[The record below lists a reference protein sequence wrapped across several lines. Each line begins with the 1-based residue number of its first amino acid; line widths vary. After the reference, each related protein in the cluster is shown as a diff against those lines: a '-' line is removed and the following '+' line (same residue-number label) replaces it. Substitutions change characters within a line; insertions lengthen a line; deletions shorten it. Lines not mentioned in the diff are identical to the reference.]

1 MHPQRELII
10 SIYKMTDNKIIEQ
23 EETLLL
29 RRKLDLLLR
38 TGKLLVESAAD
49 TNRVVRNMK
58 RVAAYLGLPEEKL
71 HIDVSYTM
79 LMVNVSDEAHS
90 FSKFQKCEKHGINM
104 TAISAISKLS
114 WRAIEQD
121 YSLDEYEKELE
132 RISHTPR
139 NYVPYL
145 VAVGA
150 GFACGGFCKLFG
162 CDWMAFLLASISAF
176 VGFRV
181 RARFIEFGVNVY
193 MSIAIAAFVSTCLAY
208 ASSFTGWSSTP
219 YHPLLACALF
229 IVPGVPLINFVD
241 DMIDNYLLVGITRA
255 ANTVMMVGA
264 MAFGIV
270 LAIRL
275 CVMEDVTIDKKFS
288 ELSMIPHDPY
298 YVYAIAAAIAA
309 MGFSMIFNIQRR
321 LLWVVAIGGIIA
333 VCTRN
338 FVNFELG
345 FGPVI
350 GSFMGS
356 FVVSLIAVKAV
367 HWFHVPNH
375 VLTIPSVIP
384 MIPGVLMYRS
394 LLGFIDMHGVVGE
407 VTVAFFNGIN
417 SALIILCIALGVAV
431 PNIFARRYIAKDRQ
445 KCLEEELKKR
455 KARGKFIEW

>member
-1 MHPQRELII
+1 MDN
-10 SIYKMTDNKIIEQ
+10 SMTEQ
-23 EETLLL
+23 EIILL

-49 TNRVVRNMK
+49 TNRIVRNMN

-79 LMVNVSDEAHS
+79 LVVNLSDGSHS

-104 TAISAISKLS
+104 TAISELSKLS

-121 YSLDEYEKELE
+121 YSLDQYEQELDA
-132 RISHTPR
+132 IAHKKR
-139 NYVPYL
+139 NYVPYV
-145 VAVGA
+145 VAIGA

-162 CDWMAFLLASISAF
+162 CDWIAFLFASLCAF
-176 VGFRV
+176 AGFRT
-181 RARFIEFGVNVY
+181 RARCIEFGINVY
-193 MSIAIAAFVSTCLAY
+193 MSIAIAAFVSTCLAFLT
-208 ASSFTGWSSTP
+208 SFSGLSDTP

-241 DMIDNYLLVGITRA
+241 DMIDNYIQVGLVRA
-255 ANTVMMVGA
+255 TNTALMVGA

-270 LAIRL
+270 IAMRL
-275 CVMEDVTIDKKFS
+275 LVMEDVVIEKKFS
-288 ELSMIPHDPY
+288 ELSMVPHDPY
-298 YVYAIAAAIAA
+298 YIYAIAAAISA

-321 LLWVVAIGGIIA
+321 LLWVVAIGGMIA

-345 FGPVI
+345 MGPVI
-350 GSFMGS
+350 GSFAGS
-356 FVVSLIAVKAV
+356 MLVSIIAVKAV

-375 VLTIPSVIP
+375 VITIPSVIP
-384 MIPGVLMYRS
+384 MIPGVLMYRA
-394 LLGFIDMHGVVGE
+394 LFALINMHGVVGE
-407 VTVAFFNGIN
+407 VTVAVSNGLN
-417 SALIILCIALGVAV
+417 ASLIIFCIALGVAV

-445 KCLEEELKKR
+445 RFLHDELKKR
-455 KARGKFIEW
+455 RERGKFIEW

>member
-1 MHPQRELII
+1 MGQYGQWCQLPALSFRMLNWHIGILTHWHIIQLIHYLDSNLKRKLYLCTPQRKLII

-241 DMIDNYLLVGITRA
+241 DMIDNYLLVG
-255 ANTVMMVGA
+255 
-264 MAFGIV
+264 
-270 LAIRL
+270 
-275 CVMEDVTIDKKFS
+275 
-288 ELSMIPHDPY
+288 Y
-298 YVYAIAAAIAA
+298 YPC
-309 MGFSMIFNIQRR
+309 G
-321 LLWVVAIGGIIA
+321 
-333 VCTRN
+333 
-338 FVNFELG
+338 
-345 FGPVI
+345 
-350 GSFMGS
+350 
-356 FVVSLIAVKAV
+356 
-367 HWFHVPNH
+367 
-375 VLTIPSVIP
+375 
-384 MIPGVLMYRS
+384 
-394 LLGFIDMHGVVGE
+394 
-407 VTVAFFNGIN
+407 
-417 SALIILCIALGVAV
+417 
-431 PNIFARRYIAKDRQ
+431 
-445 KCLEEELKKR
+445 
-455 KARGKFIEW
+455 